1 MITRTHNQG
10 QKAVFAFAL
19 TAMLTCGT
27 ATTNAKSYCTSMEN
41 QVATLSGDNDEFFYT
56 GEKLSIARHNYKC
69 FKIGQIEGEKGEGF
83 QGISISGN
91 YVASL
96 QNTGICN
103 LYKYDGK
110 SLKKVSRFKL
120 GSYAK
125 QNHCNVASFG
135 TEKVS
140 KDDPMPVLYVS
151 QAQRARYKSMKDACL
166 VERLSENGSTLV
178 QTINFDDRDHI
189 FGYALQWV
197 IDRDNN
203 LLVGYGNTID
213 NENPVNRH
221 AVIVFRL
228 PKLSD
233 GELVTLTRADA
244 IDQFYLEDTLNR
256 NINPTIGQG
265 LCITNGKLFM
275 PTGYGTKERPSL
287 MYVVDI
293 FTHRVTNIIDM
304 RKSTSNEPEDCDV
317 YNEEC
322 LLLQMVDGTIYRM
335 EF

>member
-1 MITRTHNQG
+1 MIKNTHHQG
-10 QKAVFAFAL
+10 LKAAFAFAF
-19 TAMLTCGT
+19 TAMLACGT
-27 ATTNAKSYCTSMEN
+27 AAADAKNSCNYTAESTTA
-41 QVATLSGDNDEFFYT
+41 LSDDNDEYTYT

-110 SLKKVSRFKL
+110 RLQKVSRFKL
-120 GSYAK
+120 ASYAK

-135 TEKVS
+135 TEKAE
-140 KDDPMPVLYVS
+140 KGDAMPVLYVS
-151 QAQRARYKSMKDACL
+151 QAQRARYNSMKDVCL
-166 VERLSENGSTLV
+166 VERLTENGSTLV

-197 IDRDNN
+197 IDRENN

-244 IDQFYLEDTLNR
+244 IDQFYLEDTFNR

-275 PTGYGTKERPSL
+275 PTGYGTKERPNF

-293 FTHRVTNIIDM
+293 FTHRLTNIIDM